1 MKHDLEG
8 ENIKGIYYHFKES
21 LDNILLDASDDDYEG
36 KGPERDDD
44 FDLGIDDRI

>member
-21 LDNILLDASDDDYEG
+21 LDASDDDYEG